1 MIRRSAVVLAALAL
15 LVVTGT
21 GGLSTVTADRT
32 AEVAVVPDDRAYLG
46 VQTTDRSL
54 VTGTHA
60 VGIVDLRNRFGA
72 DLTDVDVTLRGD
84 DATPPLVVQDV
95 DEPGS
100 LGSGHSD
107 TVTATVAC
115 DAGNTT
121 TTETWTVS
129 VTASGDGVS
138 VALERPIT
146 VTCEPAP
153 SPDQAA

>member
-1 MIRRSAVVLAALAL
+1 MIRRSAVVLAVLAV
-15 LVVTGT
+15 LVVTST
-21 GGLSTVTADRT
+21 GGLSTMTADRT

-46 VQTTDRSL
+46 VQTTDQSL
-54 VTGTHA
+54 AAGTREVA
-60 VGIVDLRNRFGA
+60 IVDLRNRLGA
-72 DLTDVDVTLRGD
+72 DLTDVDVTVRGD
-84 DATPPLVVQDV
+84 DATPPLVVQGP

-100 LGSGHSD
+100 LGSGHGE

-115 DAGNTT
+115 NAGNTT

-138 VALERPIT
+138 VTLDRPVT

-153 SPDQAA
+153 SPGQAE